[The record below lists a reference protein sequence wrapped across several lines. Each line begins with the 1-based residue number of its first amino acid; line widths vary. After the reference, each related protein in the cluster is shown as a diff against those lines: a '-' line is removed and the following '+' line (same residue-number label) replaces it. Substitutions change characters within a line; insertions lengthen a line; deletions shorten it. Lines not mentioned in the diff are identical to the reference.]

1 VDNPGEVRVAVILP
15 AYREATR
22 VAAVVKGCLKH
33 VQKVLVVDDCSPDHT
48 AARASEAG
56 AEVIRHDSNRGK
68 GAALKTGFAHLLV
81 LGFTH
86 AIALDADGQHDPECI
101 PSFIAAVTAPGVLLV
116 LGNRFK
122 DVRGMPFLRR
132 ITNRLMSWLIS
143 MICRTPVPDSQ
154 CGYRLVRLDNPVLY
168 SAKADHFEYE
178 SEVLILTARAG
189 GRIVSVPVPTTY
201 GDEQSKIRPWADTK
215 RFLRLL
221 LRL

>member
-1 VDNPGEVRVAVILP
+1 VRVAVILP
-15 AYREATR
+15 AYQEAGR
-22 VAAVVKGCLKH
+22 VGGVVRGCLKH
-33 VQKVLVVDDCSPDHT
+33 TAKVLVVDDCSPDCT
-48 AARASEAG
+48 SVQAAEAG
-56 AEVIRHDSNRGK
+56 AEVIRHTTNRGK
-68 GAALKTGFAHLLV
+68 GAALKTGFGHLLV

-86 AIALDADGQHDPECI
+86 AIAMDADGQHDPECI
-101 PSFIAAVTAPGVLLV
+101 PGFIAAVTAPGVLLV
-116 LGNRFK
+116 LGNRFN

-143 MICRTPVPDSQ
+143 LICRTPVPDSQ
-154 CGYRLVRLDNPVLY
+154 CGFRLVRLDNPVLY

-189 GRIVSVPVPTTY
+189 GRIVTVPVPTTY

-215 RFLRLL
+215 RFLLLL

>member
-1 VDNPGEVRVAVILP
+1 VDNPAVKRVAVVLP
-15 AYREATR
+15 AYREGAR
-22 VAAVVKGCLKH
+22 VAAVVTGCLRH
-33 VQKVLVVDDCSPDHT
+33 VDKVLVVDDFSPDDT
-48 AARASEAG
+48 SALAAAAG
-56 AEVIRHDSNRGK
+56 AEVIRHESNRGK

-101 PSFIAAVTAPGVLLV
+101 PSFIAASTAPGVLLV
-116 LGNRFK
+116 LGNRFQ

-132 ITNRLMSWLIS
+132 NTNRLMSWLIS
-143 MICRTPVPDSQ
+143 RICRTPVPDSQ
-154 CGYRLVRLDNPVLY
+154 CGYRLVRLDNPALHT
-168 SAKADHFEYE
+168 AKADHFEYE

-189 GRIVSVPVPTTY
+189 GRIISVPVPTTY
-201 GDEQSKIRPWADTK
+201 GEEQSKIRPWADSK